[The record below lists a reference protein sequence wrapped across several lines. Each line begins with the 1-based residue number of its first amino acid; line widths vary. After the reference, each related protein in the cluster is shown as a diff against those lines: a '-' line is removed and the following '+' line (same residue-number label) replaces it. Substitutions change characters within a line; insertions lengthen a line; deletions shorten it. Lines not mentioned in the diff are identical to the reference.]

1 MTNRTHSFEIF
12 KERQENHQN
21 ENQQN
26 AIHVKAL
33 CASFSHVIEKDGRVK
48 LHILRP
54 FLPNHERYQQVGSIT
69 SRYVLIL
76 FLLIITKFLSGPQT
90 FISSTLKKMD
100 VGSWITGGEVQ

>member
-76 FLLIITKFLSGPQT
+76 FLLITTKFLRWSPD
-90 FISSTLKKMD
+90 FYKYFKKNGCRFLD
-100 VGSWITGGEVQ
+100 NGGEVQ